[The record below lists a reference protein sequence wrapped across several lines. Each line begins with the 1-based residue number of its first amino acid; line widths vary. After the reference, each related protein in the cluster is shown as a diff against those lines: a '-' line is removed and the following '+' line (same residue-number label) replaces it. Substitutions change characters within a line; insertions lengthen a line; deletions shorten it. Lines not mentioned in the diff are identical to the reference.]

1 MKLRP
6 SAKVGLMAL
15 GTIVVVWA
23 ATVAYSSLRLSGFNP
38 TRVEPGRVN
47 IIALPREAGYRVIV
61 SNGIAH
67 LVEAGDDQ
75 KLESPDS
82 EQQVQRD
89 APRLPIRELL
99 QSLQGDPKALGKLT
113 MAVNK
118 MSEDAIP
125 PNPVVWS
132 AGDVEKAIKGDAA
145 LKGRLERDLLMTL
158 DGRPL
163 GEFTV
168 AAIQSGIVLEIPVP
182 TEVPVGSET
191 VTVVAT
197 VQEPFRTDFVSRV
210 ESRIAEKFNPT
221 TEMLAGFYRDEAA
234 KVAKQAAETGKWPD
248 VAGMLRSR
256 YSSSR
261 IESLKRVPQE
271 LLEMVDVVVSD
282 AHLTGAKFHAYDGP
296 NKRKWCDVKLSV
308 TEEGRMRL
316 WKYSNRHPG
325 FQLLLTVDGVAI
337 AAPRIRTELAERE
350 VTLTRLPSEVLVS
363 DAVDLINQTVSER
376 KSS

>member
-1 MKLRP
+1 
-6 SAKVGLMAL
+6 MAL

-23 ATVAYSSLRLSGFNP
+23 ATIAYSSLRLSGFNP
-38 TRVEPGRVN
+38 SRVEPGRVN
-47 IIALPREAGYRVIV
+47 LIALPRQSGYRVIV

-67 LVEAGDDQ
+67 LVEAGDEQ

-82 EQQVQRD
+82 DQQVQRD

-118 MSEDAIP
+118 MSEEAIP
-125 PNPVVWS
+125 PNPVVWRTE
-132 AGDVEKAIKGDAA
+132 DVESAILGDAV
-145 LKGRLERDLLMTL
+145 LRKRLERDLLMTL

-163 GEFTV
+163 EEFTV
-168 AAIQSGIVLEIPVP
+168 SAIQSGIVLEIPVP

-191 VTVVAT
+191 KTVVAR

-221 TEMLAGFYRDEAA
+221 KEMLAGFYRDEAA
-234 KVAKQAAETGKWPD
+234 KVAQQAAETGKWPD

-256 YSSSR
+256 YSPSR
-261 IESLKRVPQE
+261 IENLKRVPQE

-282 AHLTGAKFHAYDGP
+282 AHLTGAKFRAYDGP
-296 NKRKWCDVKLSV
+296 SKRKLCDIKLSV